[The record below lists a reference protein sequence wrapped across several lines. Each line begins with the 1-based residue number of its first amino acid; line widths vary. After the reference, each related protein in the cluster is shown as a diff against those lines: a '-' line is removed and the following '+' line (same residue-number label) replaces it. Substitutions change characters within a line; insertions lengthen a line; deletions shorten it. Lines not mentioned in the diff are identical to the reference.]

1 MKARVLSAK
10 YGPRNRGE
18 ENDLGWQEL
27 VELDEHGQR
36 AVNREIEEGIRNLI
50 RQNRITESM
59 AIGQFLSPRDE
70 NINDDAEV
78 IVDEIAKTYSIGDKT
93 HETDEEDVVVPILK
107 QYTFFKNFVF
117 MRSCMKMEIVSGFRL
132 LIDMKE

>member
-1 MKARVLSAK
+1 
-10 YGPRNRGE
+10 
-18 ENDLGWQEL
+18 
-27 VELDEHGQR
+27 
-36 AVNREIEEGIRNLI
+36 
-50 RQNRITESM
+50 M
-59 AIGQFLSPRDE
+59 AIGQFLNPRDE
-70 NINDDAEV
+70 NIDNDAEV

-117 MRSCMKMEIVSGFRL
+117 TRSSMKMEIVSGFRL